1 MPSTDVIQSFRL
13 RFWREPSRG
22 ASSDWRGDVWHEQQ
36 KPGDGAIAVA
46 SPDQA
51 FELVRSRLQGLS
63 QDRGAGPASS
73 DPASMD
79 HPGSRSG
86 EDSMP
91 NSPGLLRLVLE
102 PIRRK
107 LRDWLL

>member
-46 SPDQA
+46 SLDQA
-51 FELVRSRLQGLS
+51 FELVRSRLQGLP

-73 DPASMD
+73 DRAGVD
-79 HPGSRSG
+79 HPEDRSG
-86 EDSMP
+86 EVSQP
-91 NSPGLLRLVLE
+91 SSPGFLRFWLGS
-102 PIRRK
+102 IRRK
-107 LRDWLL
+107 LEDWLL